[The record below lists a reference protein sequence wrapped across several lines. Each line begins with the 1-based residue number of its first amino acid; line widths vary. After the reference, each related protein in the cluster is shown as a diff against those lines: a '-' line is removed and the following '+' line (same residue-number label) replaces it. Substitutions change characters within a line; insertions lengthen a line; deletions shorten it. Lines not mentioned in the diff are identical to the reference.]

1 MPRSRW
7 RSPPSTKRK
16 RNAKP
21 KPCFSRRVDLRR
33 NDTAACFRTLDMIGN
48 VVLLNGTVFHP
59 AKQDTVHDIF
69 DRFSNKDPLCLED
82 TVADALEA
90 KRNEQ
95 NDPDDATTAMS
106 IPTAT
111 STSTTTET
119 ETETETLNATTTVSR
134 IQQSRDPEEIT
145 HERHRIYSEAFLKS
159 CAELAS
165 YSDNACHREHRRTSW
180 FSRFRRRCSSVR
192 DWLPTMCSC
201 LDGSSVFLDRS
212 VTRVGNY
219 HRLGGK
225 SNFFEFDR
233 TMEESK
239 RNRYVDI
246 GDDLVEEVEEL
257 RFYNDDLTWNTLL
270 VERNLRTVDLCQL
283 LKVKRSV
290 SGIDWSIVETW
301 PELGIER
308 TLEDHEDISAVHR
321 EMKMFAS
328 QHERKFF
335 FRLDYLKYEF
345 FFDPKQFFPTD
356 MVAFPAAFTDHD
368 GTVTDAEIALRQEN
382 GECPQ
387 VFSLVWIRIGHL
399 DVWRRTHMLLRDR
412 KLYLAKKDNEQ
423 LIPLAHLLDY
433 VVYKITN
440 AKKRFK
446 APFEWGV
453 CLRPSCN
460 AEAENTVAGES
471 GLKVIAFHS
480 EKSRVCWLTAMRL
493 AKYGKQLRENYRAFK
508 NKQCEQSGG
517 ENPKERYVNYNVSNE
532 SARSRVAMDF
542 TGSVGRIVEDP
553 KEAKNIAES
562 EGVNW
567 RRTWRPFSRTP
578 PGCAVVRLHGL
589 DDGIHVLQPW
599 FHRGLKRDMAAAI
612 VRDHGSVDGVFLV
625 RESKSNLGAYV
636 LTYKYSDRVFHA
648 QIQPVFDERCNCWL
662 YTLDKGITKFYDLLQ
677 LIEFYQLNAGC
688 LPTRLTHY
696 VQNGVPAPVPRP
708 EDGGASPSP
717 PELGHRFANV
727 AATGATG
734 FASTAGHRSI

>member
-7 RSPPSTKRK
+7 RS
-16 RNAKP
+16 RNANTKP
-21 KPCFSRRVDLRR
+21 KPRFSRRVDLRR
-33 NDTAACFRTLDMIGN
+33 NDTVACFRTLDMIGN
-48 VVLLNGTVFHP
+48 VVLLNGTVFQP

-82 TVADALEA
+82 TVADALET

-95 NDPDDATTAMS
+95 NDSDDATTAMS
-106 IPTAT
+106 IPTAVT
-111 STSTTTET
+111 ATPASTTTET

-134 IQQSRDPEEIT
+134 IQDSSRDAEETT
-145 HERHRIYSEAFLKS
+145 HERHKIYSEAFLKC

-165 YSDNACHREHRRTSW
+165 YSDNACHRDHRRTSW

-246 GDDLVEEVEEL
+246 GDDLDEEVEEL

-368 GTVTDAEIALRQEN
+368 GTVTDAEIALRNYLQQEN

-399 DVWRRTHMLLRDR
+399 DAWRRTHMLLRDR
-412 KLYLAKKDNEQ
+412 KLYLAKK
-423 LIPLAHLLDY
+423 
-433 VVYKITN
+433 
-440 AKKRFK
+440 
-446 APFEWGV
+446 
-453 CLRPSCN
+453 
-460 AEAENTVAGES
+460 
-471 GLKVIAFHS
+471 
-480 EKSRVCWLTAMRL
+480 
-493 AKYGKQLRENYRAFK
+493 
-508 NKQCEQSGG
+508 
-517 ENPKERYVNYNVSNE
+517 E

-696 VQNGVPAPVPRP
+696 VQNGVPAAVPRP

-727 AATGATG
+727 TATGATG